1 MKDPEFSRERS
12 TPSTPETERRTLDI
26 GCGWRKTPGAVGM
39 DVLAESAADV
49 VADLNERWPFP
60 DGSFDRVVA
69 NHVLEHVPDVI
80 HVVDEAW
87 RVLTPGGVFVVRGP
101 HFSSPHLVWS
111 DPTHRRGLSAAM
123 FLHFQPGTIHP
134 YGHGRFERR
143 SAFLSIPGAHPYP
156 HDRIWRTALRGAFRA
171 LERAANR
178 SPLAQAR
185 AERIWSRWVPFDE
198 VTVELVRAER

>member
-1 MKDPEFSRERS
+1 MADPQFSGES
-12 TPSTPETERRTLDI
+12 PITERRTLDI

-60 DGSFDRVVA
+60 DGRFDRIFA

-80 HVVDEAW
+80 HVIDEAW
-87 RVLTPGGVFVVRGP
+87 RVLTPGGVLIARGP
-101 HFSSPHLVWS
+101 HFSSAHLVWS

-134 YGHGRFERR
+134 YGRGRFERR
-143 SAFLSIPGAHPYP
+143 SVRLSIAGAVPGPR
-156 HDRIWRTALRGAFRA
+156 DRLWRRAFRGAFLA
-171 LERAANR
+171 YERAVNR
-178 SPLAQAR
+178 SSEAQAR
-185 AERIWSRWVPFDE
+185 AERIWSRWLPFDE
-198 VTVELVRAER
+198 VTVELVCVKP